1 MSQNCFHALPIFPL
15 WKDDN
20 SLERNPL
27 WLLPASYYQAVT
39 VAQAC
44 LWGTHWNSCA
54 SGHQSLLLREPF
66 PNSCLSLPHHHFT
79 TLFTIA
85 CSQVVPK
92 DSNPVAIC
100 IDLSVEGT
108 SLFYFNP
115 WFLVATASVQVLSW
129 PNCKCISVQIPL
141 MPLAKIHNCSHPLHW
156 SRWAR
161 CELLPCPANWS
172 SHSKLWG
179 WGSGQQTCS
188 QSLSMPRSWGLFP
201 WEQLAVR
208 SYPTFNW
215 GIGGVSS
222 WWSSGRKQQ
231 CLKIIWRLKFN
242 SINMSLYSPG

>member
-1 MSQNCFHALPIFPL
+1 MVTSCLILSSSHCCT
-15 WKDDN
+15 
-20 SLERNPL
+20 SLFMRNTL
-27 WLLPASYYQAVT
+27 KFM
-39 VAQAC
+39 C
-44 LWGTHWNSCA
+44 LRP
-54 SGHQSLLLREPF
+54 QSLLLREPF

-215 GIGGVSS
+215 GLGGVSS
-222 WWSSGRKQQ
+222 KVALKRPLLLGRWIGH
-231 CLKIIWRLKFN
+231 LEESN
-242 SINMSLYSPG
+242 SAWKSFEGWNLTQ